1 MAAVCDVSVLE
12 SLESLRTARRIIK
25 GPFYFP
31 SSTYAWL
38 AREKVISVR
47 NVVLTYSL
55 VSRFVREGDVIVAY
69 LPEILDE
76 TARRLLFEVDREVS
90 LSDLRAVLLSGH
102 LCLPFL
108 TLDLQVLQKLEKKGK
123 ILWEFCLPNSS
134 MVLKEILCAYRSL
147 AQEMGG
153 MVYDSLNDG
162 HGLSVTELV
171 QEFKTSRDSSVQSLV
186 SSLVKLGKTDSGVL
200 GFKFFFLDLSS
211 PLRDFLRYK
220 ILQGRNL
227 REMCEKSLCL
237 VVAPV
242 TSS

>member
-102 LCLPFL
+102 LCLPF
-108 TLDLQVLQKLEKKGK
+108 
-123 ILWEFCLPNSS
+123 
-134 MVLKEILCAYRSL
+134 
-147 AQEMGG
+147 
-153 MVYDSLNDG
+153 
-162 HGLSVTELV
+162 
-171 QEFKTSRDSSVQSLV
+171 
-186 SSLVKLGKTDSGVL
+186 
-200 GFKFFFLDLSS
+200 
-211 PLRDFLRYK
+211 
-220 ILQGRNL
+220 
-227 REMCEKSLCL
+227 
-237 VVAPV
+237 
-242 TSS
+242 